1 MPSSADRRPEAN
13 PLALHYTRFRVAER
27 LLLTGHSHQA
37 WPDCGFAAQQQ
48 AWLDAAELVDDKW
61 ERAFAV
67 AGRVRAGIAAL
78 LEEAPERIALGQ
90 NTFELVARFLS
101 ALPLAA
107 RPRLVTT
114 DGEFHTIRRLLDRLA
129 EERIEVVKIA
139 AEPVDDLAER
149 VARAIDDRTA
159 AALVSTVQFQTARIV
174 PNLEAV
180 GRACARHG
188 AELLLDAYHHLGVV
202 PWVRSAALARA
213 WVTGGGYKY
222 LQLGE
227 GVGFLRVPPD
237 CSVRPVLTGWFA
249 EFAALAACSQTGQV
263 AYGKDADR
271 FAGATYDPTSQYR
284 AAAVL
289 DFFVA
294 QGLTPARLRAISQHQ
309 IGLLSDGFDAL
320 DAAPA
325 LADRD
330 RSAPR
335 EALGGFLVIRSPLAG
350 ALCAALRRRGVLAD
364 HRGEALR
371 LGPAPYLADAQ
382 LTAAIG
388 HLGECLREAAAR
400 HGRFA

>member
-1 MPSSADRRPEAN
+1 MTGSADRRPEAN
-13 PLALHYTRFRVAER
+13 LLALHYTRFRVAER

-67 AGRVRAGIAAL
+67 AGRVRAGIGAL

-129 EERIEVVKIA
+129 EERVEVVKIA
-139 AEPVDDLAER
+139 AEPVDDLTER

-202 PWVRSAALARA
+202 PWARSAALAGA

-227 GVGFLRVPPD
+227 GAGFLRVPPH
-237 CSVRPVLTGWFA
+237 CTLRPVLTGWFA
-249 EFAALAACSQTGQV
+249 EFATLAASSQTGQV

-309 IGLLSDGFDAL
+309 IGLLCDGFDAL

-350 ALCAALRRRGVLAD
+350 ALGAALRQRGVLAD
-364 HRGEALR
+364 HRGAALR